1 MEKIKRILIETYNYS
16 VIKTDKN
23 YITFETEKLK
33 LEELKIKIK
42 TINESTI
49 NTIKLYFIGN
59 SKNLGIY
66 RLIVNLNNDFDEDK
80 ICNLLSSKNSEKM
93 IVR

>member
-1 MEKIKRILIETYNYS
+1 MEKIKRILIDTYNYS

-23 YITFETEKLK
+23 YIIFETEKLK

-42 TINESTI
+42 IINENTI

-66 RLIVNLNNDFDEDK
+66 KFIVNLNNDFDEDK
-80 ICNLLSSKNSEKM
+80 ICDLLSKDSEK
-93 IVR
+93 IIAR